1 MLCIKGRRME
11 ITTEMT
17 KAAYALAVEVYHGRI
32 PRKQAI
38 DQLVRQYGMNSGSAS
53 DYLVNFRKMM
63 TGQKYTRTN
72 NSEATD
78 YFLTNIL
85 KDYGSEKLG
94 KAVTAVKE
102 HVEYYEGIR
111 KVNLDGIRKIIQKHE
126 QFLNSFPVTLYP
138 DELLGDETLY
148 EGIKKKIT
156 VNAYERNQE
165 AREKCVKHYGYKCAV
180 CEFIF
185 ENKYGDIGK
194 NFIHVHHLKQI
205 STIGKGYQISPINDL
220 RPVCPNCHAMLHRR
234 NPPYSIYE
242 LKKIII

>member
-1 MLCIKGRRME
+1 
-11 ITTEMT
+11 
-17 KAAYALAVEVYHGRI
+17 
-32 PRKQAI
+32 
-38 DQLVRQYGMNSGSAS
+38 
-53 DYLVNFRKMM
+53 M

-148 EGIKKKIT
+148 EGIKK
-156 VNAYERNQE
+156 
-165 AREKCVKHYGYKCAV
+165 
-180 CEFIF
+180 
-185 ENKYGDIGK
+185 ENYRKRI
-194 NFIHVHHLKQI
+194 
-205 STIGKGYQISPINDL
+205 
-220 RPVCPNCHAMLHRR
+220 
-234 NPPYSIYE
+234 
-242 LKKIII
+242 